1 MAKPDLNRLKEE
13 IDIRKRERSNVNSSG
28 VAPRDTFLNELLT
41 SLHTGKDTSS
51 TNLIK
56 LVENKVAIKNKET
69 ARHNVTEANVDR
81 TPARIPALS
90 ETKVDMSPERDE
102 ALWAEVERK
111 RIQSKQQTLAE
122 SMGEYIAPTG
132 APARQAGQQMNLNEG
147 YLVENVKKI
156 VDNYLIDNFGPII
169 EEAIKSTMLELY
181 AVDRIK
187 GVLTEN
193 KEIIQKMVYDTIRE
207 IQAKSK
213 SKAQ

>member
-13 IDIRKRERSNVNSSG
+13 IDSRKRERSNVNSSG

-41 SLHTGKDTSS
+41 SLHTGRDTTS

-69 ARHNVTEANVDR
+69 VVHNVKETDVER
-81 TPARIPALS
+81 MPARIPVLT
-90 ETKVDMSPERDE
+90 EQKKVDMSPERDE
-102 ALWAEVERK
+102 ALWAEIERK
-111 RIQSKQQTLAE
+111 RIQSKNQTLAE
-122 SMGEYIAPTG
+122 SMGEYIAPAG
-132 APARQAGQQMNLNEG
+132 APARQGQQMNLNEG